1 MLGMSRGV
9 AGRRGDPS
17 APLIC
22 IPQLP
27 GMETLQGP
35 APSVLTESHP
45 LTYTVLR
52 ESPASWQLRCLW
64 GSITLGTQGAHE
76 QSTTVAPTT
85 LMEAA
90 TSCVAQHRF
99 GPLGQLHRGPW
110 VLRETPWHQ
119 SFS

>member
-22 IPQLP
+22 VPQLP
-27 GMETLQGP
+27 GMEMLQGP

-45 LTYTVLR
+45 PTYTVLR
-52 ESPASWQLRCLW
+52 GSPAPWQLRCLW

-76 QSTTVAPTT
+76 QPTTVAPTT

-90 TSCVAQHRF
+90 TSCVAQHRS
-99 GPLGQLHRGPW
+99 GPLGQLQRGPW
-110 VLRETPWHQ
+110 VLGETPWHR